1 MHIGT
6 IASRLV
12 ETCTADESAADLAA
26 RMLDSHVGDLVVIEY
41 RKDQAV
47 PIGIVTDRDL
57 AISVM
62 APKLDPESVTA
73 GQIMSRSLTVVSEK
87 DDVSVA
93 FEEMRRSSV
102 RRLPVVDENGRL
114 SGVVALDDVM
124 TYLASVMVD
133 MSRIGR
139 VQQIAEQRTRAHA

>member
-1 MHIGT
+1 MNLGT
-6 IASRLV
+6 IVTRAV
-12 ETCTADESAADLAA
+12 ETCTVDESAADLAA
-26 RMLDSHVGDLVVIEY
+26 RMLHKHVGDLIVIEY

-73 GQIMSRSLTVVSEK
+73 GQIMSRGLIVVSEN
-87 DDVSVA
+87 DDVGVA
-93 FEEMRRSSV
+93 LAEMRRSGV
-102 RRLPVVDENGRL
+102 RRLPVVDESGRL
-114 SGVVALDDVM
+114 SGILALDDVM
-124 TYLASVMVD
+124 AHLASIMVD

-139 VQQIAEQRTRAHA
+139 VQRIAEQRTHV